1 MTGSAGLVHRV
12 VCDPSQGGWVSVG
25 THLTVAPNGRR
36 HCLKQ
41 WHTRG
46 IVPRTGDALGGVKA
60 ARTGSPWLV
69 ILVCTGW
76 KPVPQGR
83 LSCHGLLV
91 GGDWIHECGQFR
103 IRRYHVARGMSIGI
117 GTVRMPSP
125 QTIRL
130 AASILAG
137 DALNLEEAIHTA
149 ERAQADIISLDVSD
163 GHFVPTLSF
172 GEEVVR
178 RTCQVTKLPVEV
190 HLMVSRPQDWVVR
203 MEGCG
208 HFQMLFHIEASN
220 RAMGVVQ
227 SIRAQ
232 GVRPGIAMNPE
243 TPASAVESLLPYVDS
258 ICVMGIVP
266 GFSGCELLASM

>member
-1 MTGSAGLVHRV
+1 
-12 VCDPSQGGWVSVG
+12 
-25 THLTVAPNGRR
+25 
-36 HCLKQ
+36 
-41 WHTRG
+41 
-46 IVPRTGDALGGVKA
+46 
-60 ARTGSPWLV
+60 
-69 ILVCTGW
+69 
-76 KPVPQGR
+76 
-83 LSCHGLLV
+83 
-91 GGDWIHECGQFR
+91 
-103 IRRYHVARGMSIGI
+103 
-117 GTVRMPSP
+117 MPSP
-125 QTIRL
+125 HTIRL

-137 DALNLEEAIHTA
+137 DALNLEEAIRTA

-163 GHFVPTLSF
+163 GHFVPTISF

-208 HFQMLFHIEASN
+208 HYQMLFHIEASK

-266 GFSGCELLASM
+266 GFSGCELLEYTFKKVSDLRTLIDRSGSSATITVDGGVKAHNACRLVEAGADVLLLSSGIYAHDRPDESLNEVRRLVCGEATAS